1 MIIFYA
7 DPVNDDDAMES
18 LGVAVTM
25 KITNIGTQ
33 GYPGVG
39 KTSVLDL
46 AMGKDP
52 ALTRTSTDCVDPPLH
67 HMMIKHEDSDE
78 WEKVTTD
85 EMFQMV
91 CKAVK
96 KKIEE
101 MPPDEAESD
110 ERMDAVGQS
119 ISDGYEIPEFS
130 ADEINKFLQA
140 ASRGEATIIHPVV
153 EQVLPPLAGNSDPT
167 TNLLSDCGLP
177 GPSHDSFSDSS
188 NSVPPSIWFS
198 ELMDQLTQKAG
209 YEKSGIIFNSHWVF
223 VNDCGGQPPFLDA
236 AALFPLNRCLQ
247 IFPLKLDESLDEKAE
262 FSYYVNNEPAKI
274 NECVLLTH
282 KEVIE
287 TMAKSVASI
296 EPPHIPSANVY
307 PSLAKFTI
315 VGTFY
320 DKINQCSETLEE
332 KVSTLET
339 LLEPYMSF
347 HVGSELILPLNAIT
361 QNTKERK
368 DLTKKLQELIFD
380 MSDVTTEVD
389 MRLCWFGLY
398 LSLLTKA
405 EKDEKVVLTLE
416 ECYTIGDF
424 LSMSKDETKRA
435 VQLFHN
441 VGLVMHFDTPFAN
454 LQDYVI
460 VFTKPVLK
468 TVSRIISV
476 PFLDLKFLK
485 GQNIIVSSEDKKQL
499 QYYGF
504 LKLRTLKKCLDSK
517 LTAEFL
523 LDILKHVK
531 IIAELPCEEY
541 FMPCALSYASE
552 NHEELEKLS
561 APHKLSHPWVI
572 RLRQKQGARLVYIP
586 IPVCYLPTLVVFL
599 LTQDESLFSTNCK
612 KRQYRNFI
620 NLQYRLGGT
629 VYFVER
635 HLQLEVYYS
644 FCDDL
649 PDQCSV
655 IRRLVLE
662 SINLTEKRLSFKKDD
677 IIKVDSFLCSCGKG
691 SAHHTCAYNPL
702 SGILECEETDE
713 ICASVDSK
721 HLHWLGMLLTALR

>member
-1 MIIFYA
+1 MK
-7 DPVNDDDAMES
+7 S

-52 ALTRTSTDCVDPPLH
+52 APMRTSTDCIDPPLH
-67 HMMIKHEDSDE
+67 RMMIKHEDSDE
-78 WEKVTTD
+78 WEKVTTE

-91 CKAVK
+91 CGAVK
-96 KKIEE
+96 KKIDE
-101 MPPDEAESD
+101 MPPDKAESD
-110 ERMDAVGQS
+110 EPMDADGQS
-119 ISDGYEIPEFS
+119 KSGGDAIPEVS
-130 ADEINKFLQA
+130 ANELVAQ
-140 ASRGEATIIHPVV
+140 EAIKGKVTTVV
-153 EQVLPPLAGNSDPT
+153 EQVLPPRPGSSDPT
-167 TNLLSDCGLP
+167 PNLLSDRDIP
-177 GPSHDSFSDSS
+177 GPSHDSSSDSS

-198 ELMDQLTQKAG
+198 ELMNQLTQKAG

-223 VNDCGGQPPFLDA
+223 VYDCGGQPPFLDA
-236 AALFPLNRCLQ
+236 AALFPLNRSLQ

-274 NECVLLTH
+274 NECVMLTH

-296 EPPHIPSANVY
+296 EPPHTSSVNVY

-368 DLTKKLQELIFD
+368 ELTKKLQELIFD
-380 MSDVTTEVD
+380 TSDVTTEVD

-398 LSLLTKA
+398 LSLLAKA

-416 ECYTIGDF
+416 ECYTVGES
-424 LSMSKDETKRA
+424 LSMSKDEAKSA
-435 VQLFHN
+435 VQLFHSI
-441 VGLVMHFDTPFAN
+441 GLVMHFDTPFAN

-468 TVSRIISV
+468 TVSRTISV
-476 PFLDLKFLK
+476 AFLDLKFLI

-504 LKLRTLKKCLDSK
+504 LSLRTLKKCLIGSK

-531 IIAELPCEEY
+531 IIAELPGKEY
-541 FMPCALSYASE
+541 FMPCALSYAPD
-552 NHEELEKLS
+552 KLN
-561 APHKLSHPWVI
+561 KLSHPWVI
-572 RLRQKQGARLVYIP
+572 RLREKRGIRLVNVP
-586 IPVCYLPTLVVFL
+586 IPVGYLPTLIVFL

-620 NLQYRLGGT
+620 NLQYEPGGT
-629 VYFVER
+629 VYFVKS

-662 SINLTEKRLSFKKDD
+662 SLNLTEKRLS
-677 IIKVDSFLCSCGKG
+677 INEGTISKVDSFLCSCRNG
-691 SAHHTCAYNPL
+691 SAHHTCAYNPH
-702 SGILECEETDE
+702 SKILECEETE
-713 ICASVDSK
+713 KICNSVDSK
-721 HLHWLGMLLTALR
+721 HLHWLGMLH

>member
-1 MIIFYA
+1 MK
-7 DPVNDDDAMES
+7 S
-18 LGVAVTM
+18 LGVAVNM

-52 ALTRTSTDCVDPPLH
+52 APMRTSTDCVDPPLH

-85 EMFQMV
+85 EMFQIV
-91 CKAVK
+91 CGAVK
-96 KKIEE
+96 KKIDE
-101 MPPDEAESD
+101 MPSDKAESD
-110 ERMDAVGQS
+110 EPMDADGLS
-119 ISDGYEIPEFS
+119 INGED
-130 ADEINKFLQA
+130 
-140 ASRGEATIIHPVV
+140 ASVTVTATTNERAEHVTPVI
-153 EQVLPPLAGNSDPT
+153 EQVLPPLAGSSDPT
-167 TNLLSDCGLP
+167 PNFFSDRGSP
-177 GPSHDSFSDSS
+177 GPSHDSSS
-188 NSVPPSIWFS
+188 NSSTSVPPSIWFS

-209 YEKSGIIFNSHWVF
+209 YEKSGVIFNSHWVF

-247 IFPLKLDESLDEKAE
+247 IFPLKLDESLNEKAE
-262 FSYYVNNEPAKI
+262 FSYYVNNEPAQI
-274 NECVLLTH
+274 DECVLLTH

-296 EPPHIPSANVY
+296 EPPHTSSVNVY
-307 PSLAKFTI
+307 PSVAKFTI

-339 LLEPYMSF
+339 LLEPYESF
-347 HVGSELILPLNAIT
+347 RVGSEVILPLNAIT

-368 DLTKKLQELIFD
+368 YLTKELQELIFD
-380 MSDVTTEVD
+380 TSDVTTEVD

-398 LSLLTKA
+398 LSLLTRA

-416 ECYTIGDF
+416 ECYTVGEF

-435 VQLFHN
+435 LQLFHSI
-441 VGLVMHFDTPFAN
+441 GLVMHFDTPFAN

-468 TVSRIISV
+468 TVSRTISV
-476 PFLDLKFLK
+476 AFLDLKFLK
-485 GQNIIVSSEDKKQL
+485 GQNIIVSSDDKKQL

-504 LKLRTLKKCLDSK
+504 LRLSIVKKCLDSK

-531 IIAELPCEEY
+531 IIAELPGKEY
-541 FMPCALSYASE
+541 FMPCALSYAPD
-552 NHEELEKLS
+552 NLK
-561 APHKLSHPWVI
+561 KLSHPWVI
-572 RLRQKQGARLVYIP
+572 RLREKRGIRLIDIP
-586 IPVCYLPTLVVFL
+586 IPIGYLPTLIVFL

-620 NLQYRLGGT
+620 NLQYSPGGT

-644 FCDDL
+644 LCDGL
-649 PDQCSV
+649 PDHCSV
-655 IRRLVLE
+655 IRRLVLQ
-662 SINLTEKRLSFKKDD
+662 SIEQTEKRLSIKEGA
-677 IIKVDSFLCSCGKG
+677 ISKVDSFLCSCGKG

-702 SGILECEETDE
+702 SGILVCEETDE
-713 ICASVDSK
+713 ICTSVDSK
-721 HLHWLGMLLTALR
+721 HLHWLGMLH